1 MLAKFWLMRLR
12 KQEQNGWWFS
22 AVKFIHRRLE
32 KGLKQFIKRTYWL
45 IIVAVLI
52 VALDQITKWLVIKYI
67 PHGGVWNP
75 WEWLA
80 PYARIVHW
88 SNTGAAFG
96 LLQGMNPVF
105 IGLALVV
112 TLGIIYYYQSVEEK
126 DWLIKMAL
134 MFVLGGAV
142 GNLIDRFNH
151 GHVIDLISV
160 GNFPVFN
167 VADSF
172 ITVGVVLLIIGV
184 WVQEKRE
191 KGLQKAAELQ
201 EEETRGVS

>member
-1 MLAKFWLMRLR
+1 M
-12 KQEQNGWWFS
+12 ENS
-22 AVKFIHRRLE
+22 
-32 KGLKQFIKRTYWL
+32 LKQFIKRTYWL

-52 VALDQITKWLVIKYI
+52 AALDQITKWLVIKYI
-67 PHGGVWNP
+67 PYGGIWNP

-105 IGLALVV
+105 IGLAILV
-112 TLGIIYYYQSVEEK
+112 TLGIVYYYQTVEEN
-126 DWLIKMAL
+126 DRLIKMGL

-151 GHVIDLISV
+151 GHVIDMISV
-160 GNFPVFN
+160 GNFAVFN
-167 VADSF
+167 IADSF
-172 ITVGVVLLIIGV
+172 ITVGVVILVIGV
-184 WVQEKRE
+184 WVQDKRE
-191 KGLQKAAELQ
+191 KSKQIAAEEQ
-201 EEETRGVS
+201 EEGLL